1 MIQQEMSTTQ
11 PEIWDELSL
20 EERVWFYKRWK
31 RARWSQVKFCTKH
44 RLPLEKFR
52 EFCKEIESCLIE
64 EDKIANQP
72 GYPAQD
78 SSGFCE
84 IELMKP
90 APLSPTVMTL
100 ELCFPNQIKA
110 RIEADEQQFAFL
122 LKEML
127 HATSIVR

>member
-31 RARWSQVKFCTKH
+31 RARWSQIKFCTKH

-52 EFCKEIESCLIE
+52 AFCKEMESCLIE
-64 EDKIANQP
+64 EEVANQP
-72 GYPAQD
+72 GCSAQD
-78 SSGFCE
+78 LSGFCE
-84 IELMKP
+84 IEVMKP
-90 APLSPTVMTL
+90 KRLSPAVMTV
-100 ELCFPNQIKA
+100 ELCFPNQITA
-110 RIEADEQQFAFL
+110 RIEAHEQQFAFL
-122 LKEML
+122 IREVL